1 MAMEVVWVHE
11 PAILAVIFSGSV
23 SAADVR
29 AAARACLSLLENCP
43 LYLLIDLSQA
53 EPLPLDGLGLEI
65 FSRWIYH
72 PHARWFAYAG
82 ADARTQRLAQV
93 RHNRNVRFFE
103 TRAEALDFLRQ
114 AARPAL
120 HDQATFET

>member
-1 MAMEVVWVHE
+1 MKITWVHE

-23 SAADVR
+23 SAADMQ

-43 LYLLIDLSQA
+43 LYLLLDLTQA

-65 FSRWIYH
+65 FSLWIYH

-82 ADARTQRLAQV
+82 ADGRTQRLAQV

-103 TRAEALDFLRQ
+103 TQAEALDFLQ
-114 AARPAL
+114 QVARPAPRS
-120 HDQATFET
+120 QTTSQM